1 MLIETCQNR
10 GRELV
15 PRGIASHSSPAR
27 KRRRVSEMLAR
38 KGAGNGRLW
47 VFAQGCVWGEAW
59 WRAVTGEE
67 QA

>member
-1 MLIETCQNR
+1 
-10 GRELV
+10 
-15 PRGIASHSSPAR
+15 
-27 KRRRVSEMLAR
+27 MLAR

-67 QA
+67 RE